1 MKTPHATLP
10 RLIILLTGLGLV
22 TLLGGCGLFNS
33 GPNVIHV
40 GSGLQWD
47 ANQLGRPATAGQT
60 AAASVPTSQLTEANP
75 ATGQGG

>member
-10 RLIILLTGLGLV
+10 RLIIILAGFGLA
-22 TLLGGCGLFNS
+22 TLLGGCGLFSS

-47 ANQLGRPATAGQT
+47 ASQLGRHAATGQT
-60 AAASVPTSQLTEANP
+60 SAEAAPSGQLTEA
-75 ATGQGG
+75 TSGQGHGS